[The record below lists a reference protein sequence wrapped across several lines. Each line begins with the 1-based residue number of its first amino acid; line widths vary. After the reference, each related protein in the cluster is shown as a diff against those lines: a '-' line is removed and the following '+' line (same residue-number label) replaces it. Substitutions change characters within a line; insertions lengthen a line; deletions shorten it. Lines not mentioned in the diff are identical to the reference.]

1 MASETSYR
9 GLTIRIGGDVTKLT
23 KALTTANRAIT
34 ATQGQLKRLN
44 QATKLDPGNTDLMAS
59 RLDIVRRKALEVA
72 SRMAVLSRAVEDVG
86 RSKSGGTTIAELAAK
101 TDDAALE
108 ASKATD
114 KYNELNSELATFYAT
129 AKKATGID
137 LHADKHRG
145 NLDSWTP
152 GLTLCQCFA
161 VG

>member
-72 SRMAVLSRAVEDVG
+72 SRMAVLSRAVEIG
-86 RSKSGGTTIAELAAK
+86 RA
-101 TDDAALE
+101 
-108 ASKATD
+108 
-114 KYNELNSELATFYAT
+114 
-129 AKKATGID
+129 
-137 LHADKHRG
+137 H
-145 NLDSWTP
+145 
-152 GLTLCQCFA
+152 
-161 VG
+161 V